1 MVPALSL
8 ITPITNRFNLG
19 LLPYLDMM
27 NSGQL
32 LGAITNAGFAIEH
45 QWQPHRKAAL
55 FVIARK
61 PA

>member
-1 MVPALSL
+1 
-8 ITPITNRFNLG
+8 
-19 LLPYLDMM
+19 MM